1 MSQFRLARISLIL
14 AAIGLNA
21 APALLTSA
29 HAQEKPAA
37 PAAKPNEQIRPA
49 MYALIETN
57 KIKTMIQEKKFAE
70 VQAALSAAEA
80 LPTPTP
86 YEKYV
91 IARMKVALGYA
102 SANDKMT
109 AEALE
114 AAINSGF
121 LEKKEQEDFLMTL
134 GNMHYVAKNYPKAIE
149 LFKRYQKESSTP
161 EKVSSTLNRAY
172 FFTND
177 FTSLRPE
184 LEKSIAAAEAA
195 GKVPSDDDL
204 RLLAATYEKLNDKKE
219 PYAQVMDK
227 LVAHYPNADFW
238 TNVLRRVQNKPGFN
252 ERLQLDLYRLM
263 ILTQKELSDDQ
274 YIDFAEFAMRA
285 GFFAE
290 AKKVMDTGY
299 EKGVLGKGSSASKH
313 QEVRNRANKNAA
325 DDAKTIAAG
334 DASAMK
340 AKVGMPL
347 LNLGFAYVTMDDF
360 DKGIDL
366 MEKGIAK
373 GGFKNEK
380 EARLRLGVAYAKAGR
395 KADAIKVF
403 DGLKG
408 TDSVGDLARY
418 WTMYVNAPAA
428 TPAAPAA
435 AAAPAATATK

>member
-70 VQAALSAAEA
+70 VQAALTAAEA
-80 LPTPTP
+80 LPAPTP

-91 IARMKVALGYA
+91 ITRMKVALGYA
-102 SANDKMT
+102 SNNDKMT
-109 AEALE
+109 SEALE

-121 LEKKEQEDFLMTL
+121 LEKKEQEDFLVTL
-134 GNMHYVAKNYPKAIE
+134 GNIHYVAKNYPKAIE
-149 LFKRYQKESSTP
+149 LFKRYQAESSTP
-161 EKVSSTLNRAY
+161 EKVSTTLNRAY

-177 FTSLRPE
+177 FASLKPA

-195 GKVPSDDDL
+195 GKPPSDDDL
-204 RLLAATYEKLNDKKE
+204 RLLAATYEKQNDRKE
-219 PYAQVMDK
+219 AYAKVMDK
-227 LVAHYPNADFW
+227 LVAHYPNPDFW
-238 TNVLRRVQNKPGFN
+238 SNVLRRVQNKPGFN

-274 YIDFAEFAMRA
+274 YIDFAEFALRS

-290 AKKVMDTGY
+290 AKKVMDAGY
-299 EKGVLGKGSSASKH
+299 EKGVLGKGSSAAKH

-340 AKVGMPL
+340 AKLGMPL
-347 LNLGFAYVTMDDF
+347 LNLGFAYVTMDEF

-380 EARLRLGVAYAKAGR
+380 EARLRMGIAYAKAGR

-408 TDSVGDLARY
+408 TDAVGDLARY

-428 TPAAPAA
+428 VAPAPAA
-435 AAAPAATATK
+435 ATN